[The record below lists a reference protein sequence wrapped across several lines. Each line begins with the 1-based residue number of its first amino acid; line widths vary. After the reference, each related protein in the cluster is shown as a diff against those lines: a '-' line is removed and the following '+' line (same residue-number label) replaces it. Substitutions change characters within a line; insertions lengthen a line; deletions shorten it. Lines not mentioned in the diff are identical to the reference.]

1 VTTDRFTE
9 LDRLPARIGEAA
21 PVGALMP
28 AVSGGA
34 LMLEGAREE
43 GAEFPFGA
51 NVASVLILD
60 LAEDRTLAGVE
71 TLIPL
76 ESWEQTDEDLAPR
89 AGARPGRVLV
99 EGPTVE
105 LYVPDA
111 EPRFLVNGEQGRLLV
126 ELGERGPGTEW
137 VRLSER
143 CHALV
148 GDGSLV
154 GLAVQLG

>member
-21 PVGALMP
+21 PVGALMR
-28 AVSGGA
+28 A
-34 LMLEGAREE
+34 GARAE

-89 AGARPGRVLV
+89 GGARPGRVLV

-111 EPRFLVNGEQGRLLV
+111 EPRFLVNGEQGRLLD